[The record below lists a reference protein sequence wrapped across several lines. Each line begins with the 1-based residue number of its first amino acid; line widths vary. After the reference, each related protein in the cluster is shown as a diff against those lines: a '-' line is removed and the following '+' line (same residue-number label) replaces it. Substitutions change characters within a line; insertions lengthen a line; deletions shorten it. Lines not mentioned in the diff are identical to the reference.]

1 MQLSSPSKVPPSA
14 ARLLKQLT
22 KICHKHS
29 GQSIMLLHRHNFTSY
44 ENVDLET
51 LRQALKGLIV
61 SEHIM
66 TGTNFERQIRCMTM
80 HKSKGLESEIVIL
93 LEVDREVVAAHH
105 PHATIFPLF
114 GDTRTAESADQKRLL
129 YVAMT
134 RAKQQLY
141 ILSQER
147 TSLI

>member
-1 MQLSSPSKVPPSA
+1 
-14 ARLLKQLT
+14 
-22 KICHKHS
+22 
-29 GQSIMLLHRHNFTSY
+29 
-44 ENVDLET
+44 
-51 LRQALKGLIV
+51 
-61 SEHIM
+61 
-66 TGTNFERQIRCMTM
+66 MTM

-141 ILSQER
+141 ILSQEK